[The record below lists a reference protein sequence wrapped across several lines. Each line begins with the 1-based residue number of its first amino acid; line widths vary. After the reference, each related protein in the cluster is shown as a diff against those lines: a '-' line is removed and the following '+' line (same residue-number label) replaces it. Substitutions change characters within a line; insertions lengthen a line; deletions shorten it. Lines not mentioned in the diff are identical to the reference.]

1 MIWVWVCVVSSF
13 FIEAPVDFVAYQSES
28 ADFYLTAICLQPG
41 PATSIVK
48 AVKPLNQSAL
58 S

>member
-1 MIWVWVCVVSSF
+1 MIWVWVWVVSSF
-13 FIEAPVDFVAYQSES
+13 FIEAQEVFGAQQSES

-41 PATSIVK
+41 PATSIVI
-48 AVKPLNQSAL
+48 AVKRLNQSAR